1 MTDEGTCAEA
11 IHQLFLSSAR
21 RAGLGTTM
29 SEAARASGER
39 GETGERGEGRDGR
52 EGREGREREGKP
64 ERPERPATL
73 AHLVALRRSDA
84 CELAA
89 VRGDRAFANPRDGR
103 ARVDA

>member
-39 GETGERGEGRDGR
+39 GETGERGERG
-52 EGREGREREGKP
+52 ESEKEN
-64 ERPERPATL
+64 
-73 AHLVALRRSDA
+73 RSA
-84 CELAA
+84 PSA
-89 VRGDRAFANPRDGR
+89 PRL
-103 ARVDA
+103 